1 MIDLTLSGYWI
12 AALYGLGFLTCLVTR
27 QYDWAVARMTSRLA
41 LLASLGFPLISGLLT
56 QSLPPALSTLM
67 GGLIAL
73 LGWVIIDY
81 ASRYLEGDTGQH
93 RFVCAM
99 LFTLGSVAL
108 LVKSDNL
115 LWMMLAWSA
124 TSLSL
129 HFLLTHYR
137 DRKAAKIVAH
147 KKFLVSR
154 MADVCLIAALVL
166 IYQTLGSFSLPAL
179 NQHLSQMTTLSPAL
193 NSAALLFAVAA
204 ILKTAQLPLHGWL
217 IQVMEAPT
225 PVSALLHAGV
235 VNMGGF
241 VLISLAAL
249 INLSPLSQSV
259 LVIVGSTTALLA
271 GWVMMTRI
279 SIKVRLAWSTCA
291 QMGFMLMEI
300 GLGLYEL
307 ALLHLIAHSV
317 YKAYS
322 FLSAGDVVAQTVHK
336 DYFPPVVQVHGVLAA
351 VLLSAVIVIGLPM
364 LWQQVLPNLSL
375 PVSATVILIFGCA
388 PLFWHTTIKTTGNTV
403 TNTGRSAVRLG
414 LLRSLTVL
422 HLYLLW
428 HSAFAQIA
436 PPTGPE
442 QMGLLGFVSVVFMLL
457 YLGQVAI
464 RCYPHSRVVR
474 RLYPWAYNGFYLDET
489 FTRFTFKVWPAKLT
503 LEQAQTQV
511 NRKHTPTGESI

>member
-1 MIDLTLSGYWI
+1 MSLVVP
-12 AALYGLGFLTCLVTR
+12 LG
-27 QYDWAVARMTSRLA
+27 
-41 LLASLGFPLISGLLT
+41 SGLLT
-56 QSLPPALSTLM
+56 ATLPPVLPTMM
-67 GGLIAL
+67 GLLITL

-81 ASRYLEGDTGQH
+81 ASRYLEGDPGQR
-93 RFVCAM
+93 RFIRAI
-99 LFTLGSVAL
+99 LFTLGLVAL

-115 LWMMLAWSA
+115 LVMMLAWSVS
-124 TSLSL
+124 SLSL

-137 DRKAAKIVAH
+137 ERKAARIVAH

-154 MADVCLIAALVL
+154 MADVCLITALFLV
-166 IYQTLGSFSLPAL
+166 YQALGSFSLPVL
-179 NQHLSQMTTLSPAL
+179 NQQLGQMTILSPEL
-193 NSAALLFAVAA
+193 NIAALLFAVAA

-241 VLISLAAL
+241 VMISLAAL
-249 INLSPLSQSV
+249 LNLAPLAQSV

-317 YKAYS
+317 YKAYH
-322 FLSAGDVVAQTVHK
+322 FLSAGEVVAQTIHQ
-336 DYFPPVVQVHGVLAA
+336 DYFPPAVRIHGVFGS
-351 VLLSAVIVIGLPM
+351 VLCSAVVVLGVPM
-364 LWQQVLPNLSL
+364 LWQQWLVNLSL
-375 PVSATVILIFGCA
+375 PLSASVILILGCA
-388 PLFWHTTIKTTGNTV
+388 PLFWRA
-403 TNTGRSAVRLG
+403 TNAVRSG
-414 LLRSLTVL
+414 LVTGVLRSGVVL

-428 HSAFAQIA
+428 HSTFAHIA
-436 PPTGPE
+436 PSTGPE
-442 QMGLLGFVSVVFMLL
+442 QVGLLGFVCVVFILL
-457 YLGQVAI
+457 YLGQVGI
-464 RCYPHSRVVR
+464 RCYPHYRVVK

-511 NRKHTPTGESI
+511 NRNHSTAGESV

>member
-1 MIDLTLSGYWI
+1 MDLTLGGHCI
-12 AALYGLGFLTCLVTR
+12 ATLYGLGFLVCLVAR
-27 QYDWAVARMTSRLA
+27 NHEWAIVGITSRLA
-41 LLASLGFPLISGLLT
+41 LLVSFVVPLGSGLLT
-56 QSLPPALSTLM
+56 ATLPPALPTMM
-67 GGLIAL
+67 GLLITL

-81 ASRYLEGDTGQH
+81 ASRYLEGDPGQR
-93 RFVCAM
+93 RFVRAI

-115 LWMMLAWSA
+115 LVMMLAWSA
-124 TSLSL
+124 SSFSL

-137 DRKAAKIVAH
+137 ERKAARIVAH

-154 MADVCLIAALVL
+154 MADVCLIAALFL
-166 IYQTLGSFSLPAL
+166 IYQALGSFSLPVL
-179 NQHLSQMTTLSPAL
+179 NQQLGQMTILSPEL
-193 NSAALLFAVAA
+193 NIAALLFAVAA

-241 VLISLAAL
+241 VMISLAAL
-249 INLSPLSQSV
+249 LNLAPLAQSV

-317 YKAYS
+317 YKAYH
-322 FLSAGDVVAQTVHK
+322 FLSAGEVVAQTIHQ
-336 DYFPPVVQVHGVLAA
+336 DYFPPVVRIHGVFGS
-351 VLLSAVIVIGLPM
+351 VLCSAVVVLGVPM
-364 LWQQVLPNLSL
+364 LWQQWLANLSL
-375 PVSATVILIFGCA
+375 PFSASVILILGCA
-388 PLFWHTTIKTTGNTV
+388 PLFWRATNTV
-403 TNTGRSAVRLG
+403 GSGLVTGV
-414 LLRSLTVL
+414 LRSGVVL

-428 HSAFAQIA
+428 HSTFAHIA
-436 PPTGPE
+436 PSTGPE
-442 QMGLLGFVSVVFMLL
+442 QVGLLGFVCVVFILL
-457 YLGQVAI
+457 YLGQVGI
-464 RCYPHSRVVR
+464 RCYPHSRVVK

-489 FTRFTFKVWPAKLT
+489 FTRFTFKIWPAKLT
-503 LEQAQTQV
+503 LEQAQTQA
-511 NRKHTPTGESI
+511 NRNHSTVGESV

>member
-1 MIDLTLSGYWI
+1 MG
-12 AALYGLGFLTCLVTR
+12 CLITR
-27 QYDWAVARMTSRLA
+27 THHWAVARITSRLA
-41 LLASLGFPLISGLLT
+41 LLASIGVPLGSGVLT
-56 QSLPPALSTLM
+56 QTLPPALSTLM
-67 GGLIAL
+67 GLLITL

-81 ASRYLEGDTGQH
+81 ASRYLEGDSGQR
-93 RFVCAM
+93 RFVRAM

-108 LVKSDNL
+108 LVQSDNL
-115 LWMMLAWSA
+115 LLMMLAWSA
-124 TSLSL
+124 SSLSL

-154 MADVCLIAALVL
+154 MADVCLIAALFL
-166 IYQTLGSFSLPAL
+166 MYQTLGSFSLPIL
-179 NQHLSQMTTLSPAL
+179 NQQLGQMTTLPPEL
-193 NSAALLFAVAA
+193 NIAACLFAVAA

-249 INLSPLSQSV
+249 LNLAPLAQSM

-322 FLSAGDVVAQTVHK
+322 FLSAGEVVAQTVYR
-336 DYFPPVVQVHGVLAA
+336 DYFPQSVRIQGVFGS
-351 VLLSAVIVIGLPM
+351 VLLSAAVVIGMPM
-364 LWQQVLPNLSL
+364 LWQQWLPSLSL
-375 PVSATVILIFGCA
+375 PLSASVILILGCA
-388 PLFWHTTIKTTGNTV
+388 PLFWCAGNTARAGMV
-403 TNTGRSAVRLG
+403 SGV
-414 LLRSLTVL
+414 LRSSLVL

-428 HSAFAQIA
+428 HSVFAHVA
-436 PPTGPE
+436 PPAGPE
-442 QMGLLGFVSVVFMLL
+442 QTGLLGFVAVIFALL
-457 YLGQVAI
+457 YLGQIGI
-464 RCYPHSRVVR
+464 RCYPHSRMVK
-474 RLYPWAYNGFYLDET
+474 RLYPWIYNGFYLDEMS
-489 FTRFTFKVWPAKLT
+489 TRFTFKVWPVKLT

-511 NRKHTPTGESI
+511 NRKHSIVGEPV